1 MRWQPGGDVAKED
14 AIVMAGTFVE
24 SLANTDPKIQIAGG
38 HDVLAHISGNMRK
51 HLIRIVPDCIVPE
64 PHRPGLHRPGPHR
77 PRTASSRAIVS
88 RRNFPVRSDARL
100 RHLPQPVSYL

>member
-1 MRWQPGGDVAKED
+1 MVRWQPGGDVAKED

-38 HDVLAHISGNMRK
+38 HYVLAHISGNMRK
-51 HLIRIVPDCIVPE
+51 HLIRIVPDRIV
-64 PHRPGLHRPGPHR
+64 PGPHR
-77 PRTASSRAIVS
+77 PGRSCPGGT
-88 RRNFPVRSDARL
+88 FPVRSDARL

>member
-1 MRWQPGGDVAKED
+1 VRWQPGGDVAKED

-38 HDVLAHISGNMRK
+38 HYVLAHISGNMRK

-64 PHRPGLHRPGPHR
+64 PHRPGPHR

-88 RRNFPVRSDARL
+88 RWNFPVRSDARL

>member
-1 MRWQPGGDVAKED
+1 MVRWQPGGDVAKED

-51 HLIRIVPDCIVPE
+51 HLIRIVPDCIVPDRIVPE
-64 PHRPGLHRPGPHR
+64 PHRPGRSCPG
-77 PRTASSRAIVS
+77 
-88 RRNFPVRSDARL
+88 
-100 RHLPQPVSYL
+100 

>member
-1 MRWQPGGDVAKED
+1 MVRWQPGGDVAKED

-24 SLANTDPKIQIAGG
+24 SLAITDPKIQIAGG
-38 HDVLAHISGNMRK
+38 HYVLAHISGNMRK

-64 PHRPGLHRPGPHR
+64 PHRPGPHRPGRSCPGG
-77 PRTASSRAIVS
+77 T
-88 RRNFPVRSDARL
+88 FPVRSDARL

>member
-1 MRWQPGGDVAKED
+1 MVRWQPGGDVAKED

-51 HLIRIVPDCIVPE
+51 HLIRIVPDCIVPDRIVPE
-64 PHRPGLHRPGPHR
+64 PHRPGRSCPGGTSP
-77 PRTASSRAIVS
+77 
-88 RRNFPVRSDARL
+88 SDLTRGCVTY
-100 RHLPQPVSYL
+100 HSQ

>member
-1 MRWQPGGDVAKED
+1 MVRWQPGGDVAKED

-51 HLIRIVPDCIVPE
+51 HLIRIVPDCIVPDRIVPE
-64 PHRPGLHRPGPHR
+64 PHRPGRSCPGG
-77 PRTASSRAIVS
+77 T
-88 RRNFPVRSDARL
+88 FPVRSDARL